1 MVSLEG
7 IFGQMRR
14 KGFMKRKRRKLT
26 KKRLEIRSNRENIQR
41 AKFNPEIIKTLR
53 KKYDK

>member
-1 MVSLEG
+1 
-7 IFGQMRR
+7 
-14 KGFMKRKRRKLT
+14 MKRKRRKLT

>member
-7 IFGQMRR
+7 ILGQMRR